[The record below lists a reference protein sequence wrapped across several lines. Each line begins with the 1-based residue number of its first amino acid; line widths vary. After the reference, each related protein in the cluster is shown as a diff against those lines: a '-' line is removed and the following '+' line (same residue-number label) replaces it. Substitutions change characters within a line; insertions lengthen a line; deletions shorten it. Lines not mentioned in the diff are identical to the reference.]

1 MVIHRYYSFDTLIK
15 VSSSSFKAFE
25 SFAVNLKGI
34 STRSPLIIEPRSTC
48 SQSYHSDLIQ
58 RNWANKLNVTDHFHS
73 FLAAKV
79 DLNPV
84 NIESED
90 S

>member
-1 MVIHRYYSFDTLIK
+1 MITFDYRT
-15 VSSSSFKAFE
+15 
-25 SFAVNLKGI
+25 
-34 STRSPLIIEPRSTC
+34 TSTC

-58 RNWANKLNVTDHFHS
+58 RNRANKLNVTDDFHS
-73 FLAAKV
+73 FVATKV